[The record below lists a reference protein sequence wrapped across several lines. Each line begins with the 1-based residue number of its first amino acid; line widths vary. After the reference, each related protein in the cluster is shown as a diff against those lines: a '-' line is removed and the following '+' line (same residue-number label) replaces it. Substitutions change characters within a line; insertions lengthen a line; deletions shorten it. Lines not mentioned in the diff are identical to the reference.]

1 MVAEGEI
8 NGDGQDF
15 SGGHND
21 SDFALNFNQVMAA
34 MMLNINHSMI
44 PMMLVMIL
52 MKTEELL

>member
-1 MVAEGEI
+1 MKR
-8 NGDGQDF
+8 NGCCM
-15 SGGHND
+15 
-21 SDFALNFNQVMAA
+21 LNFNQAMAA

>member
-1 MVAEGEI
+1 MK
-8 NGDGQDF
+8 GDGRCML
-15 SGGHND
+15 S
-21 SDFALNFNQVMAA
+21 FNQVMAA